1 MFVYVKIQEDEL
13 RLIQSFQGDRTMV
26 LSRDYWE
33 AGFKHSNGKGYTLVH
48 ISEEEFLPLF
58 YNIVEYNQTAI
69 NMDPAYLFSPEC
81 LELEMRIINGE
92 RILMRTLRRLLGN
105 DIGQAYRQRSTNHI
119 RKTLEK
125 FNNSFQERIH
135 EGSVV

>member
-1 MFVYVKIQEDEL
+1 MDLYFIGYRYLFKGFKKRTIMFVYVKIQEDEL

-58 YNIVEYNQTAI
+58 YNMELIFYPVQQ
-69 NMDPAYLFSPEC
+69 YLPNCMSIC
-81 LELEMRIINGE
+81 QLHTL
-92 RILMRTLRRLLGN
+92 ILCQFFQQYLLF
-105 DIGQAYRQRSTNHI
+105 DCKLIFFI
-119 RKTLEK
+119 
-125 FNNSFQERIH
+125 
-135 EGSVV
+135 